1 MFTHEEQIKL
11 SELMNSNEDFSYF
24 INKYEKECNTL
35 SSQFFHEARNPLT
48 LIKSTAQLIES
59 NYPQIHEIKYWDQL
73 VEDIESLEVLLTE
86 LSMYRNGNHLR
97 RQVQDLLLPLKSVF
111 STFKPWAEQKEIMF
125 SFDIS
130 EEDIHIFSH
139 YSFDQIKFQQV
150 FTNLIK
156 NAFEAV
162 KEKGTITIECKA
174 LLPDQL
180 LISIRNN
187 GPMIPSNE
195 LETIF
200 EPFVTYKSS
209 GTGLGLSISSK
220 IVQAHGGS
228 IKAVSTEE
236 ETVFHIYLPL
246 SVI

>member
-1 MFTHEEQIKL
+1 MFTQEEQIKL
-11 SELMNSNEDFSYF
+11 SELMSSNEDFSYF
-24 INKYEKECNTL
+24 INKYEKEYNTL

-73 VEDIESLEVLLTE
+73 VEDIESLEVLLAE
-86 LSMYRNGNHLR
+86 LSMYKNSDHIRRNT
-97 RQVQDLLLPLKSVF
+97 QDLLLPLKSVF
-111 STFKPWAEQKEIMF
+111 STFKPWAEQKGIVF
-125 SFDIS
+125 SFVIA
-130 EEDIHIFSH
+130 EEDVHSFNH

-162 KEKGTITIECKA
+162 EQEGNITVECKA

-180 LISIRNN
+180 LISILNN

-200 EPFVTYKSS
+200 EPFVTYKSG

-220 IVQAHGGS
+220 IIQAHGGY
-228 IKAVSTEE
+228 IKASSTED
-236 ETVFHIYLPL
+236 ETGFHIYLPL
-246 SVI
+246 